1 MLASNRQG
9 VNDVALLAYSDGNQN
24 LHALDTTTDA
34 YVRALEI
41 ILAEFRRQVEKPRTP
56 AWFKAG

>member
-1 MLASNRQG
+1 